1 MKKSSGWRQNDWLGG
16 KAVSTMAELLDSDSE
31 RIRLA
36 TASEILRHLSDMPI
50 GSSSAEAIKS
60 QRTMEA
66 LEARSNFGQ
75 TF

>member
-1 MKKSSGWRQNDWLGG
+1 
-16 KAVSTMAELLDSDSE
+16 MAELLDSDSE